1 MIYANCDMNPIQGEK
16 FQDLCTTQ
24 ISKIEHKEFE
34 SNLVRRNEYSF
45 DSIDIDNFDF
55 TDYNNSE
62 LVYVNS
68 SLLNTSKPKL
78 IESKLYDKL
87 SKLKN
92 PFTLILHNSDD
103 EFGKKQ
109 LKYLDIPNCKKIY
122 TQNMNVKHPQVKP
135 LPIGMANSF
144 WEWGDSKIMDEVI
157 KEGYTDLNPYFIYAN
172 FTKGDG
178 IRYERRKD
186 CFDILSN
193 NGIIMQ
199 ESTDYKSYLQ
209 ELKKHKFCISPEGN
223 GIDCY
228 RTRESLYMR
237 TIPICKRSVMVEE
250 FAKTFPI
257 YIVDDW
263 KDFDINDVWKRY
275 ESFSWENW
283 PKLDFNSYCKWIGL

>member
-1 MIYANCDMNPIQGEK
+1 MIPIQGER
-16 FQDLCTTQ
+16 FQELCETQ
-24 ISKIEHKEFE
+24 ISKLEHKKFE
-34 SNLVRRNEYSF
+34 SNM

-55 TDYNNSE
+55 TNYNNSR

-78 IESKLYDKL
+78 IQSKLYDKL
-87 SKLKN
+87 LKLKN

-103 EFGKKQ
+103 EFGEKQ
-109 LKYLDIPNCKKIY
+109 LKYLDIPNCKEIY
-122 TQNMNVKHPQVKP
+122 TQNMNVNHPQVEP
-135 LPIGMANSF
+135 LPIGMANSC
-144 WEWGDSKIMDEVI
+144 WDWGDSKIMDEVI
-157 KEGYTDLNPYFIYAN
+157 NEGYIDSNPYFIYAN
-172 FTKGDG
+172 FTTGSYRRHKDG
-178 IRYERRKD
+178 VRYERRKD
-186 CFDILSN
+186 CYDMLSE

-209 ELKKHKFCISPEGN
+209 ELKKHKFCLSPEGN

-228 RTRESLYMR
+228 RTWEALYMR

-263 KDFDINDVWKRY
+263 KDFDIDDVWNSY
-275 ESFSWENW
+275 DSFNW
-283 PKLDFNSYCKWIGL
+283 DNWYLLDFETYCMRLGI

>member
-1 MIYANCDMNPIQGEK
+1 MIPIQGER
-16 FQDLCTTQ
+16 FQELCETQ
-24 ISKIEHKEFE
+24 ISKLEHKKFE
-34 SNLVRRNEYSF
+34 SNM

-55 TDYNNSE
+55 TNYNNSR

-78 IESKLYDKL
+78 IQSKLYDKL
-87 SKLKN
+87 LKLKN

-103 EFGKKQ
+103 EFGEKQ

-122 TQNMNVKHPQVKP
+122 TQNMNVKHPQVEP
-135 LPIGMANSF
+135 LPIGIANSC
-144 WEWGDSKIMDEVI
+144 WDWGDSKIMDEVI
-157 KEGYTDLNPYFIYAN
+157 NEGFSDTNPLFIYAN

-178 IRYERRKD
+178 VRYERRKD
-186 CFDILSN
+186 CYDILSE

-209 ELKKHKFCISPEGN
+209 ELKKHKFCLSPEGN

-228 RTRESLYMR
+228 RTWEALYMR

-263 KDFDINDVWKRY
+263 KDFDIDDVWNSY
-275 ESFSWENW
+275 DSFNW
-283 PKLDFNSYCKWIGL
+283 DNWYLLDFETYCMRLGI

>member
-1 MIYANCDMNPIQGEK
+1 MIPIQGER
-16 FQDLCTTQ
+16 FQELCETQ
-24 ISKIEHKEFE
+24 ISKLEHKKFE
-34 SNLVRRNEYSF
+34 SNM

-55 TDYNNSE
+55 TNYNNSR

-78 IESKLYDKL
+78 IQSKLYDKL
-87 SKLKN
+87 LKLKN

-103 EFGKKQ
+103 EFGEKQ
-109 LKYLDIPNCKKIY
+109 LKYLDIPNCKEIY
-122 TQNMNVKHPQVKP
+122 TQNMNVNHPQVEP
-135 LPIGMANSF
+135 LPIGMANSC
-144 WEWGDSKIMDEVI
+144 WDWGDSKIMDEVI
-157 KEGYTDLNPYFIYAN
+157 NEGYIDSNPYFIYAN

-178 IRYERRKD
+178 VRYDRRKD
-186 CFDILSN
+186 CYDILSE

-209 ELKKHKFCISPEGN
+209 ELKKHKFCLSPEGN

-228 RTRESLYMR
+228 RTWEALYMR

-250 FAKTFPI
+250 FAKIFPI

-263 KDFDINDVWKRY
+263 KDFDIDDVWNSY
-275 ESFSWENW
+275 DSFNW
-283 PKLDFNSYCKWIGL
+283 DNWYKLDFETYCREIEL

>member
-1 MIYANCDMNPIQGEK
+1 MIPIQGER
-16 FQDLCTTQ
+16 FQDLCSVQ
-24 ISKIEHKEFE
+24 ISKLEHKQFE
-34 SNLVRRNEYSF
+34 STS
-45 DSIDIDNFDF
+45 DSIDIDDYDF
-55 TDYNNSE
+55 TNYNNAE

-68 SLLNTSKPKL
+68 SLLNTTKPKL

-87 SKLKN
+87 SEFRN
-92 PFTLILHNSDD
+92 PFRLVLHNSDD
-103 EFGKKQ
+103 EFGEKQ

-122 TQNMNVKHPQVKP
+122 TQNMNVKHPQVEP
-135 LPIGMANSF
+135 LPIGIANSC
-144 WEWGDSKIMDEVI
+144 WDWGDSKIMDEVI
-157 KEGYTDLNPYFIYAN
+157 NEGFSNTNPLFIYAN

-178 IRYERRKD
+178 VRYERRKD
-186 CFDILSN
+186 CYDILSE

-209 ELKKHKFCISPEGN
+209 ELKKHKFCLSPEGN

-228 RTRESLYMR
+228 RTWEALYMK

-263 KDFDINDVWKRY
+263 KEFNIDDVWKSY
-275 ESFSWENW
+275 DSFNW
-283 PKLDFNSYCKWIGL
+283 DNWDKLDFETYCRNLEI

>member
-24 ISKIEHKEFE
+24 ISKEEHKQFE
-34 SNLVRRNEYSF
+34 SNMN
-45 DSIDIDNFDF
+45 SIDIDNFDF
-55 TDYNNSE
+55 TDYDNSE

-87 SKLKN
+87 LKLKN
-92 PFTLILHNSDD
+92 PFKLILHNSDD
-103 EFGKKQ
+103 GFGEKQ
-109 LKYLDIPNCKKIY
+109 LKYLDIPNCKKIF
-122 TQNMNVKHPQVKP
+122 TQNINIKHPQVKP

-157 KEGYTDLNPYFIYAN
+157 KEGYSDINPYYIYAN

-178 IRYERRKD
+178 VRYERRSD
-186 CFDILSN
+186 CYDMVVKEKIPF
-193 NGIIMQ
+193 Q
-199 ESTDYKSYLQ
+199 ESKDYKSYLQ
-209 ELKKHKFCISPEGN
+209 ELKQYKFCISPEGN

-228 RTRESLYMR
+228 RTWEALYMR

-263 KDFDINDVWKRY
+263 SELSDDNKIWDSYYDFKWD
-275 ESFSWENW
+275 NW
-283 PKLDFNSYCKWIGL
+283 PKLDFKAYCKEIGL

>member
-1 MIYANCDMNPIQGEK
+1 MIYANCDMNPIQGER
-16 FQDLCTTQ
+16 FQDLCETQ

-34 SNLVRRNEYSF
+34 SNS

-55 TDYNNSE
+55 TNYDNSE

-68 SLLNTSKPKL
+68 SLLNTDKPKL

-103 EFGKKQ
+103 EFGEKQ
-109 LKYLDIPNCKKIY
+109 LKYLDIPNCKKIF
-122 TQNMNVKHPQVKP
+122 TQNMNVKHTSVKP
-135 LPIGMANSF
+135 LPIGIANSC

-157 KEGYTDLNPYFIYAN
+157 KEGYTDLNPHFIYAN

-178 IRYERRKD
+178 VRYERRSDCYDALLDNHITMKD
-186 CFDILSN
+186 
-193 NGIIMQ
+193 
-199 ESTDYKSYLQ
+199 STDYKSYLQ
-209 ELKKHKFCISPEGN
+209 ELKLHKFCISPEGN

-228 RTRESLYMR
+228 RTWEALYMR
-237 TIPICKRSVMVEE
+237 TIPIWKRSVMVEE

-263 KDFDINDVWKRY
+263 KEFDINDVWNSY
-275 ESFSWENW
+275 DSFSWKNW
-283 PKLDFNSYCKWIGL
+283 PKLDFEAYCRKVEL

>member
-1 MIYANCDMNPIQGEK
+1 MIPIQGER
-16 FQDLCTTQ
+16 FQELCETQ
-24 ISKIEHKEFE
+24 ISKLEHKKFE
-34 SNLVRRNEYSF
+34 SNM

-55 TDYNNSE
+55 TNYNNSR

-78 IESKLYDKL
+78 IQSKLYDKL
-87 SKLKN
+87 LKLKN

-103 EFGKKQ
+103 EFGEKQ
-109 LKYLDIPNCKKIY
+109 LKYLDIPNCKEIY
-122 TQNMNVKHPQVKP
+122 TQNMNVNHPQVEP
-135 LPIGMANSF
+135 LPIGMANSC
-144 WEWGDSKIMDEVI
+144 WDWGDSKIMDEVI
-157 KEGYTDLNPYFIYAN
+157 NEGYIDANPYFIYAN

-178 IRYERRKD
+178 VRYDRRKD
-186 CFDILSN
+186 CYDILSE

-209 ELKKHKFCISPEGN
+209 ELKKHKFCLSPEGN

-228 RTRESLYMR
+228 RTWEALYMR

-263 KDFDINDVWKRY
+263 KDFDIDDVWNSY
-275 ESFSWENW
+275 DSFNW
-283 PKLDFNSYCKWIGL
+283 DNWYLLDFETYCMRLGI

>member
-1 MIYANCDMNPIQGEK
+1 MIPIQGER
-16 FQDLCTTQ
+16 FQDLCSVQ
-24 ISKIEHKEFE
+24 ISKLEHKQFE
-34 SNLVRRNEYSF
+34 STS
-45 DSIDIDNFDF
+45 DSIDIDDYDF
-55 TDYNNSE
+55 TNYDNAE

-68 SLLNTSKPKL
+68 SLLNTTKPKL

-87 SKLKN
+87 SEFRN
-92 PFTLILHNSDD
+92 PFRLVLHNSDD
-103 EFGKKQ
+103 EFGEKQ

-122 TQNMNVKHPQVKP
+122 TQNMNVKHPQVEP
-135 LPIGMANSF
+135 LPIGIANSC
-144 WEWGDSKIMDEVI
+144 WDWGDSKIMDEVI
-157 KEGYTDLNPYFIYAN
+157 NEGFSDTNPLFIYAN

-178 IRYERRKD
+178 VRYERRKD
-186 CFDILSN
+186 CYDILSE

-209 ELKKHKFCISPEGN
+209 DLKKFKFCLSPEGN

-228 RTRESLYMR
+228 RTWEALYMK

-263 KDFDINDVWKRY
+263 KEFDIDDVWNSY
-275 ESFSWENW
+275 DSFDWDNW
-283 PKLDFNSYCKWIGL
+283 YQLDFETYCREIEL

>member
-1 MIYANCDMNPIQGEK
+1 MIPIQGER
-16 FQDLCTTQ
+16 FQELCETQ
-24 ISKIEHKEFE
+24 ISKLEHKQFE
-34 SNLVRRNEYSF
+34 ANT

-55 TDYNNSE
+55 TDYDNSE

-68 SLLNTSKPKL
+68 SLLNTTKPKL

-103 EFGKKQ
+103 EFGEKQ
-109 LKYLDIPNCKKIY
+109 LKYLDIPNCKEIY
-122 TQNMNVKHPQVKP
+122 TQNMNVNHPQVYP
-135 LPIGMANSF
+135 LPIGMANSC
-144 WEWGDSKIMDEVI
+144 WDWGDSKIMDEVI
-157 KEGYTDLNPYFIYAN
+157 NEGYDNSNPYFIYAN

-178 IRYERRKD
+178 VRYERRKD
-186 CFDILSN
+186 CYDILSE

-209 ELKKHKFCISPEGN
+209 ELKKHKFCLSPEGN

-228 RTRESLYMR
+228 RTWEALYMK
-237 TIPICKRSVMVEE
+237 TIPICERSLMIEE
-250 FAKTFPI
+250 FAETFPI

-263 KDFDINDVWKRY
+263 KDFDIDDVWSSY
-275 ESFSWENW
+275 DNFSWDNW
-283 PKLDFNSYCKWIGL
+283 DKLDFETYCRGIEL

>member
-1 MIYANCDMNPIQGEK
+1 MIPIQGER
-16 FQDLCTTQ
+16 FQDLCSVQ
-24 ISKIEHKEFE
+24 ISKLEHKQFE
-34 SNLVRRNEYSF
+34 LTS
-45 DSIDIDNFDF
+45 DSIDIDDYDF
-55 TDYNNSE
+55 TNYDNAE

-68 SLLNTSKPKL
+68 SLLNTTKPKL

-87 SKLKN
+87 SEFRN
-92 PFTLILHNSDD
+92 PFRLVLHNSDD
-103 EFGKKQ
+103 EFGEKQ

-122 TQNMNVKHPQVKP
+122 TQNMNVKHPQVEP
-135 LPIGMANSF
+135 LPIGIANSF
-144 WEWGDSKIMDEVI
+144 WEWGDSKVVEEVI
-157 KEGYTDLNPYFIYAN
+157 NEGFSDTNPLFIYAN

-178 IRYERRKD
+178 VRYERRKD
-186 CFDILSN
+186 CYDILSE

-209 ELKKHKFCISPEGN
+209 ELKKHKFCLSPEGN

-228 RTRESLYMR
+228 RTWEALYMK

-263 KDFDINDVWKRY
+263 KKFDIDDVWSSY
-275 ESFSWENW
+275 DSFNW
-283 PKLDFNSYCKWIGL
+283 DNWYKLDFETYCTHEGII

>member
-1 MIYANCDMNPIQGEK
+1 MIPIQGER
-16 FQDLCTTQ
+16 FQELCETQ
-24 ISKIEHKEFE
+24 ISKLEHKQFE
-34 SNLVRRNEYSF
+34 ANT

-55 TDYNNSE
+55 TDYDNSE

-68 SLLNTSKPKL
+68 SLLNTTKPKL

-103 EFGKKQ
+103 EFGEKQ

-122 TQNMNVKHPQVKP
+122 TQNMNVKHPQVEP
-135 LPIGMANSF
+135 LPIGMANSC
-144 WEWGDSKIMDEVI
+144 WDWGDSKIMDEVI
-157 KEGYTDLNPYFIYAN
+157 NEGYIDSNPYFIYAN
-172 FTKGDG
+172 FNKGDG
-178 IRYERRKD
+178 LRYERRKY
-186 CFDILSN
+186 CYDILSE

-209 ELKKHKFCISPEGN
+209 ELKKHKFCLSPEGN

-228 RTRESLYMR
+228 RTWEALYMR
-237 TIPICKRSVMVEE
+237 TIPICKRSVMIEE
-250 FAKTFPI
+250 FAETFPI

-263 KDFDINDVWKRY
+263 KDFDIDDVWSSY
-275 ESFSWENW
+275 DSFNW
-283 PKLDFNSYCKWIGL
+283 DNWYLLDFETYCREVEL

>member
-1 MIYANCDMNPIQGEK
+1 MIPIQGER
-16 FQDLCTTQ
+16 FQELCETQ
-24 ISKIEHKEFE
+24 ISKLEHKKFE
-34 SNLVRRNEYSF
+34 SNME
-45 DSIDIDNFDF
+45 SIDIDNFDF
-55 TDYNNSE
+55 TDYDNSE

-68 SLLNTSKPKL
+68 SLLHTTKPKL

-92 PFTLILHNSDD
+92 PFTLILHNSDV
-103 EFGKKQ
+103 EFNEKQ
-109 LKYLDIPNCKKIY
+109 LKCLDIPNCKEIY
-122 TQNMNVKHPQVKP
+122 TSNMNVRHQQVYP
-135 LPIGMANSF
+135 LPIGMANSC
-144 WEWGDSKIMDEVI
+144 WDWGDSKIMDEVI
-157 KEGYTDLNPYFIYAN
+157 NEGYDNSNPYFIYAN

-178 IRYERRKD
+178 VRYERRKD
-186 CFDILSN
+186 CYDILSE

-209 ELKKHKFCISPEGN
+209 ELKKHKFCLSPEGN

-228 RTRESLYMR
+228 RTWEALYMK

-263 KDFDINDVWKRY
+263 KDFDIDDVWNSY
-275 ESFSWENW
+275 DSFNW
-283 PKLDFNSYCKWIGL
+283 DNWYKLDFETYCREIEL

>member
-1 MIYANCDMNPIQGEK
+1 MIPIQGER
-16 FQDLCTTQ
+16 FQELCETQ
-24 ISKIEHKEFE
+24 ISKLEHKKFE
-34 SNLVRRNEYSF
+34 SNM

-55 TDYNNSE
+55 TNYNNSR

-78 IESKLYDKL
+78 IQSKLYDKL
-87 SKLKN
+87 LKLKN

-103 EFGKKQ
+103 EFGEKQ
-109 LKYLDIPNCKKIY
+109 LKYLDIPNCKEIY
-122 TQNMNVKHPQVKP
+122 TQNMNVNHPQVEP
-135 LPIGMANSF
+135 LPIGMANSC
-144 WEWGDSKIMDEVI
+144 WDWGDSKIMDEVI

-228 RTRESLYMR
+228 RTWEALYMK
-237 TIPICKRSVMVEE
+237 TIPICKRSIMIEE
-250 FAKTFPI
+250 FAKIFPI
-257 YIVDDW
+257 YIIDDW
-263 KDFDINDVWKRY
+263 SELDINKIIKSYD
-275 ESFSWENW
+275 SFNW
-283 PKLDFNSYCKWIGL
+283 DNWYLLDFQTYCMRIGL